1 MAELDV
7 KRFWTRLEKIYA
19 HFTKYRSTPAWSDA
33 CCLNL
38 TRGQLDEDNTY
49 LKSTILHQYLFG
61 YEIPDLIMI
70 LLPGGDES
78 SNNNSDNSNNSSL
91 QLHIMGTKKKIA
103 FLQPASDYIE
113 KQKGSNHV
121 IQYYI
126 RNKADSNQENYT
138 TLLNVILS
146 QRKEKK
152 DDDIKEDEKKTENG
166 DDNNDDA
173 KSKVNKIIV
182 GTLMKEIDTEINTTP
197 PNSLVAVWESDQYF
211 RKEENSISLVDCAHG
226 LSHVWSVKDETELD
240 LLKKSSVLSN
250 KLMKHG
256 CIPKLEGIINEDQS
270 IKHEDLAQALD
281 TMIEDPSAINLKIPQ
296 EDVASCYFP
305 ICQSGG
311 TYDFRVSATS
321 NSQKLKYDIIVLSLG
336 ARYQYYCSNITRTF
350 LVDPP
355 KAVSNNYELLLAM
368 QDECR
373 KAMRPGKPL
382 KTVYKTAQKYLERQ
396 KRDDLLDKLPKN
408 LGFAMGLEFRDSNLT
423 LTAKNPTPF
432 KVGMVF
438 TLSCVLQNLELTAPQ
453 KLRIPKDSAVRQID
467 TYGLQ
472 IADMIT
478 IGDGGGEILTKLRK
492 QVTDISYT
500 INDEEDEDEIQADAA
515 LARKL
520 AQEPDSNRALS
531 SNTRSGVRASS
542 RLAKHT
548 DPKDIND
555 GAAMREKKQI
565 SLMKRRNEERL
576 QELARKSN
584 ASGSNNEN
592 DKPEELVTYRS
603 SKHYPDHV
611 SVPNQVKVDMEK
623 QCVILPICGNPVPF
637 HISTIKNVVLPDPD
651 NRASYLRINFYT
663 AGMAVG
669 KDAPVNTA
677 KLVAKYAPYATFIRE
692 MTFRSLDPHTLTS
705 AYRQITN
712 LRKKMRLRELREQEE
727 ANLVQ
732 QERLVRTK
740 NERVPRLSDLT
751 MRPVFAGRK
760 TQGNLEAHSNG
771 LRFISTRSEIVDV
784 MYNNIKYSIFQP
796 CENEIMV
803 LIHFHLKNP
812 IMVGK
817 KRQKDVQFFT
827 EVVDASQTVDNN
839 KRSMYDPDEMD
850 DEQRERQLRK
860 KLNAAFRDFCKKVDA
875 VAKKNGYPDI
885 EFDVPYRDLGFTG
898 NPHKEMVFVQPTLN
912 CLVNLTETPFFVVDL
927 ADIDHVH
934 FERVTY
940 MSKAFDI
947 VLVRKD
953 FTKPV
958 QRIDMIDNSD
968 RDAIQDWLTDM
979 EITYTA
985 GPMNLN
991 WKQIIQTVAQDERFY
1006 MDTEEDEVTAKEAGW
1021 DFLRMYGH
1029 EDDEDVDEDEDD
1041 SGYSDPGAVAGEEDD
1056 DDAEATS
1063 ESEEEDFDSD
1073 EDESDEYGD
1082 ADEELEEQGMD
1093 WEDMERQAMR
1103 DDRATRRPDS
1113 QQNVEDD
1120 MYRKRRRG
1128 GSAPAPAPQKRQRAN
1143 VQKARAQHQQQQQRK
1158 IARGGPA
1165 GRRNRR

>member
-1 MAELDV
+1 
-7 KRFWTRLEKIYA
+7 
-19 HFTKYRSTPAWSDA
+19 
-33 CCLNL
+33 LNL

-70 LLPGGDES
+70 LLCDE
-78 SNNNSDNSNNSSL
+78 SNNNNL

-103 FLQPASDYIE
+103 FLQPASD
-113 KQKGSNHV
+113 QKKTTATMTF
-121 IQYYI
+121 YI
-126 RNKADSNQENYT
+126 RNKADQNQENFSS
-138 TLLNVILS
+138 LLNVILS

-152 DDDIKEDEKKTENG
+152 EDEGKEDEKKNENG
-166 DDNNDDA
+166 DNDANDN
-173 KSKVNKIIV
+173 SGENKIIV
-182 GTLMKEIDTEINTTP
+182 GTLMKEMDTEINTNP
-197 PNSLVAVWESDQYF
+197 PNSLVATWEGDQYLK
-211 RKEENSISLVDCAHG
+211 KEEHSIVLVDCAHG
-226 LSHVWSVKDETELD
+226 LSHVWSVKDGIELD

-256 CIPKLEGIINEDQS
+256 CTPKLEGIINEDQS
-270 IKHEDLAQALD
+270 ITHEDFSQALD

-321 NSQKLKYDIIVLSLG
+321 NSQKLKYDIIVMSLG
-336 ARYQYYCSNITRTF
+336 ARYQNYCSNITRTF

-355 KAVSNNYELLLAM
+355 KAVSNNYDLLLSM
-368 QDECR
+368 HDECR
-373 KAMRPGKPL
+373 KVMRPGKPL
-382 KTVYKTAQKYLERQ
+382 KTVYKTAQKYLEKQNRSE
-396 KRDDLLDKLPKN
+396 LVDKLPKN

-423 LTAKNPTPF
+423 LNPKNPTTF

-438 TLSCVLQNLELTAPQ
+438 TLSCVLQNVELTDTQ
-453 KLRIPKDSAVRQID
+453 KAKVPKDSAVKQIEK
-467 TYGLQ
+467 YGLQ
-472 IADMIT
+472 IADMVT
-478 IGDGGGEILTKLRK
+478 IGESGGEIMTKLRK
-492 QVTDISYT
+492 QLSDISYT
-500 INDEEDEDEIQADAA
+500 INDDDEEEEDEDLAM
-515 LARKL
+515 ARKL
-520 AQEPDSNRALS
+520 SRQPDHTMAATG
-531 SNTRSGVRASS
+531 SNTLDGVRQSS

-548 DPKDIND
+548 ESSTDMQE
-555 GAAMREKKQI
+555 GAAIRERKQI

-584 ASGSNNEN
+584 ASGTNNEN
-592 DKPEELVTYRS
+592 DKPVELLSYRTP
-603 SKHYPDHV
+603 KHYPDHA
-611 SVPNQVKVDMEK
+611 SVPTQVKVDMER
-623 QCVILPICGNPVPF
+623 QCVLLPICGNPVPF

-651 NRASYLRINFYT
+651 GKATYLRLNFYT

-669 KDAPVNTA
+669 KDAPYNTA

-692 MTFRSLDPHTLTS
+692 MTFRSLDPHTLTA

-712 LRKKMRLRELREQEE
+712 LRKKMRQRELREQEE

-732 QERLVRTK
+732 QERLIRTK

-771 LRFISTRSEIVDV
+771 LRFISTRSEIVDI

-796 CENEIMV
+796 CESEIMV
-803 LIHFHLKNP
+803 LIHFHLKNA

-817 KRQKDVQFFT
+817 KRQKDIQFFT
-827 EVVDASQTVDNN
+827 EVIESSQTVDN
-839 KRSMYDPDEMD
+839 KQKSMYDPDEMD

-860 KLNAAFRDFCKKVDA
+860 KLNAAFRDFCRKVDV
-875 VAKKNGYPDI
+875 VAKRNNYTEL

-898 NPHKEMVFVQPTLN
+898 NPHKEMVFIQPTLN

-947 VLVRKD
+947 VLILKD

-958 QRIDMIDNSD
+958 GRIDMIDNGD
-968 RDAIQDWLTDM
+968 KDAIQDWLTDM

-991 WKQIIQTVAQDERFY
+991 WKQIIQTVAQDDRFY
-1006 MDTEEDEVTAKEAGW
+1006 MNTEEDEVTTKEAGW

-1029 EDDEDVDEDEDD
+1029 DDDEDEDEDEDD
-1041 SGYSDPGAVAGEEDD
+1041 SGYSDHGAVADD
-1056 DDAEATS
+1056 DDDEGDGYS
-1063 ESEEEDFDSD
+1063 ESEEEDFDT
-1073 EDESDEYGD
+1073 EDEEGSDAYGD

-1093 WEDMERQAMR
+1093 WEDMEREAMR
-1103 DDRATRRPDS
+1103 DDRASRRTGT
-1113 QQNVEDD
+1113 QQQQTSDVV
-1120 MYRKRRRG
+1120 YAKRRRG
-1128 GSAPAPAPQKRQRAN
+1128 SAAAPPPPKRQRAN
-1143 VQKARAQHQQQQQRK
+1143 VQKARQQHRQQQQQRQQQRQRPK
-1158 IARGGPA
+1158 KPA
-1165 GRRNRR
+1165 AKGVAGKRRP